1 MCHASFLS
9 QNFEVFREPD
19 LDRSMN
25 RQNQLTIQP
34 RALNC
39 SRAIL
44 SILSIFR
51 LARLRSKDRV
61 LAQLVFFSIS
71 FFFSLSTFLS
81 NANHPLSPLS
91 PPRVSYLSISLSTA
105 KTRRCNVTK
114 RTLSERIV
122 YLEIEI
128 SCQSYRCCRFNGI
141 LNIKRVQDT
150 IKTNIFLWKL
160 IFMYDVYI
168 YGKKNILFEKT
179 Y

>member
-1 MCHASFLS
+1 MEWPNWYNHQLSFFSIQETSQNASAICHASFLS
-9 QNFEVFREPD
+9 QNFEVFRGPD

-51 LARLRSKDRV
+51 LVRPRSKDRV
-61 LAQLVFFSIS
+61 LAQLVFFSVS

-122 YLEIEI
+122 YFEMIET

-141 LNIKRVQDT
+141 LNIKRARY
-150 IKTNIFLWKL
+150 N
-160 IFMYDVYI
+160 
-168 YGKKNILFEKT
+168 
-179 Y
+179 